1 MGAALAAMFSGLF
14 RYPPDSGNPRFIVMN
29 PGYSALRKGRHS
41 RAGQIYLVT
50 FTTARRQCH
59 FAEWR
64 VASDA
69 ARWLSAPANWPNANL
84 LAWVLMPDHWHGL
97 IELRGDSCLSTSVGD
112 CKGRTARALRI
123 SHPWLGPIWCPGFH
137 DRAMRRSDELKA
149 AARYL
154 LNNPVRAGL
163 VQRIG
168 EYPFWDAIWL

>member
-1 MGAALAAMFSGLF
+1 MVCKRLCAGRVSVPGQIHLVTCATYRRQPLFAEFAAARLVIIEMRRLHDSGL
-14 RYPPDSGNPRFIVMN
+14 I
-29 PGYSALRKGRHS
+29 
-41 RAGQIYLVT
+41 
-50 FTTARRQCH
+50 
-59 FAEWR
+59 
-64 VASDA
+64 AS
-69 ARWLSAPANWPNANL
+69 